1 MVFFPAKK
9 RGEGAENWAP
19 DSMPSISKTEKDD
32 PLRFASAVGFGA
44 TLGGTGPKN
53 QGCIFV
59 D

>member
-1 MVFFPAKK
+1 MVFLPAKK
-9 RGEGAENWAP
+9 RGEGAESWTP

-44 TLGGTGPKN
+44 TLGGQGPKIK
-53 QGCIFV
+53 GAFV